1 MDRNWNRGGN
11 TITANSIDSEK
22 NYRQSYTSNHHYHYR
37 KKNDFSG
44 QEYYSKTVKPVL
56 TLPIVKKESLQV
68 ALIENELMDNNFS
81 WVKNGGTQIH

>member
-11 TITANSIDSEK
+11 SSTANSTDSEK
-22 NYRQSYTSNHHYHYR
+22 NYKHSYSSNHYHYR

-56 TLPIVKKESLQV
+56 TQPVVKKESLQV